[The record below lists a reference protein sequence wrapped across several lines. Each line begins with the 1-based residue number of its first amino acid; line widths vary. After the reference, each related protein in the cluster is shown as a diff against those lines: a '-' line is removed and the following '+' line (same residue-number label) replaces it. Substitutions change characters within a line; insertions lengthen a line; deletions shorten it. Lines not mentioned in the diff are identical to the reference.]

1 MGGRD
6 LVLTKRRKLRGKR
19 GSRKGKGLKKQVS
32 KKEEEEKG
40 RARREAS
47 RREED
52 KGRVEGEDRG
62 GQGRGGHLQLN
73 NQSNWNKPH

>member
-40 RARREAS
+40 WAKREKS
-47 RREED
+47 GKED
-52 KGRVEGEDRG
+52 D
-62 GQGRGGHLQLN
+62 QG
-73 NQSNWNKPH
+73 